1 MSWIRTIDADA
12 AEGPLA
18 RLYSALADPESGR
31 VDHILSIHALDPPAL
46 KGHLALY
53 RAVMT
58 GSDTLTPAQ
67 CEMIAWTVSAAND
80 CHY

>member
-1 MSWIRTIDADA
+1 MAWIHTIEEGD

-18 RLYSALADPESGR
+18 RLYSALADPDSGR
-31 VDHILSIHALDPPAL
+31 VDHILKIQGLDPAAL

-53 RAVMT
+53 RAVMA
-58 GSDTLTPAQ
+58 GSERFTPPKA
-67 CEMIAWTVSAAND
+67 EMIAWTVSAAND